1 MLMTELVIIKEEEIL
16 QEEILQNQVDE
27 KTKMTELIK
36 HRRKVLIEYLNKYD
50 KDISKPKI
58 AKEKETWSE
67 ETKNYIK

>member
-1 MLMTELVIIKEEEIL
+1 MLMTELAIIKEEEIL

>member
-1 MLMTELVIIKEEEIL
+1 MLMTELAIIKEEEIL

-50 KDISKPKI
+50 KEPGR
-58 AKEKETWSE
+58 
-67 ETKNYIK
+67 YRCPV